1 MRRFRLE
8 SATMTSTF
16 RALIVVL
23 SFVGLSAGCGGGVS
37 SDEEARRAYLG
48 LDTSIGKSLQ
58 LGFDGFNSA
67 SSANIAPQTAAG
79 NEDGTLTITGQVDQG
94 SSDNKGMR
102 LYVGMVDYFD
112 GAVTIPDNATVEIV
126 YQTDVDVA
134 AQPYLA
140 LSLRNIPTAGSTAT
154 GDFTGSLT
162 GRYLMSG
169 DLEGEVQLD
178 LTMGG
183 PIQDDGFGKVV
194 RTPGGTHVIGTA
206 TAGAGTYDVDLM
218 L

>member
-1 MRRFRLE
+1 MRRLRLE
-8 SATMTSTF
+8 SASMTSTF

-23 SFVGLSAGCGGGVS
+23 SFVGLSVGCGGGVS

-48 LDTSIGKSLQ
+48 LDQSIGKSLQ

-67 SSANIAPQTAAG
+67 SSANIDPQATTG
-79 NEDGTLTITGQVDQG
+79 YEDGTLTITGQVDQG

-112 GAVTIPDNATVEIV
+112 GAVTLADNATVEIV
-126 YQTDVDVA
+126 YQTDADVA
-134 AQPYLA
+134 AQPYLV
-140 LSLRNIPTAGSTAT
+140 LTLRNIPTAGSTAT

-162 GRYLMSG
+162 GHYLMSG
-169 DLEGEVQLD
+169 DLDGEVQLN
-178 LTMGG
+178 LSMSGL
-183 PIQDDGFGKVV
+183 IQDDGTGKVV
-194 RTPGGTHVIGTA
+194 RTAESTHVVGTA
-206 TAGAGTYDVDLM
+206 TAGAGTYNVDLT